1 MQVFKSASGVP
12 TEELV
17 SRPALTTA
25 DISGDVRTILDTVRA
40 DGDEALRRYTEQFD
54 GVKLDDLA
62 VPTAGAAIPDDLQEA
77 IVVASRNI
85 RSFHAA
91 QKEPVRVVETTPGVR
106 CWRKSVPIERVGLY
120 IPGGTAPLFSS
131 VLMLAIPAAVAGCS
145 EVVLCTP
152 PGKDGAVDPAILA
165 AAREAGIETVYRVGG
180 AQAIAALAYGTES
193 IPRVDKIFGPG
204 NQWVDMAKRL
214 VAADGVAI
222 DLPAGPTEV
231 GILIDASARPDFVAS
246 DILSQAEHGA
256 DSDVFVV
263 ATEVVDTEAILAAVD
278 SALGDMPRGNI
289 ARKALEHSRL
299 VICGGRQEAVALMD
313 AYAPEHLIIQTHHAA
328 ALAEEVTQ
336 AGSVFIGPWTPES
349 LGDYASGTNHT
360 LPTNGAARAWGGVSL
375 DSFVRKITFQ
385 EASADGL
392 ERLGPHVEIMARAE
406 QLEGH
411 ARAVSVRRVSRDG
424 GQPAE
429 GARGVSRKGGADTGR
444 TGFVRRKTNETDIV
458 VQVDLDGSGRAQI
471 ETGLSFFDH
480 MLDQIARHARIDLT
494 VRCDGDLEVDEHHTI
509 EDTALALGSA
519 LDQALGE
526 RRGINRYG
534 FTAPMDEALSQVA
547 IDFSG
552 RSWLVWNVAF
562 TREYVGDVPTEMFA
576 HFFKSLSDTARMNL
590 NIQASGENEH
600 HIIESVFKGFARAL
614 GMAIRPTGT
623 DDLPSTKGSL

>member
-1 MQVFKSASGVP
+1 MRVFKDSASAP
-12 TEELV
+12 IEDLV
-17 SRPALTTA
+17 SRPALESK
-25 DISGDVRTILDTVRA
+25 DISGEVRAILDTVRA
-40 DGDEALRRYTEQFD
+40 DGDDALRRYSEQFD
-54 GVKLDDLA
+54 AVKLDDLTL
-62 VPTAGAAIPDDLQEA
+62 PTAGAAIPGDLQDA
-77 IVVASRNI
+77 ILVASRNI
-85 RSFHAA
+85 RAFHAA
-91 QKEPVRVVETTPGVR
+91 QKEPIREIETTPGVR

-131 VLMLAIPAAVAGCS
+131 VLMLAIPAAVAGCT

-152 PGKDGAVDPAILA
+152 PQKDGSVDPAILA
-165 AAREAGIETVYRVGG
+165 AAREAGIDTVVRVGG
-180 AQAIAALAYGTES
+180 AQAIAAMAYGTES

-214 VAADGVAI
+214 VAADGIAI

-231 GILIDASARPDFVAS
+231 GILIDASARAEFVAA
-246 DILSQAEHGA
+246 DILSQAEHGP

-263 ATEVVDTEAILAAVD
+263 ATEQVNTDAILSAVE
-278 SALGDMPRGNI
+278 SQLGDMPRADI
-289 ARKALEHSRL
+289 ARKALAHSRMA
-299 VICGGRQEAVALMD
+299 ICGDRREAVSLMD

-360 LPTNGAARAWGGVSL
+360 LPTNGAARAWSGVSL

-385 EASADGL
+385 EASSDGL
-392 ERLGPHVEIMARAE
+392 ERLGPHVQIMASAE

-411 ARAVSVRRVSRDG
+411 ARAVSVRRSNLEAAVS
-424 GQPAE
+424 
-429 GARGVSRKGGADTGR
+429 R

-458 VQVDLDGSGRAQI
+458 VQVDLDGSGRAEI
-471 ETGLSFFDH
+471 RTGLSFFDH

-494 VRCDGDLEVDEHHTI
+494 VRCNGDLEVDEHHTI
-509 EDTALALGSA
+509 EDTALALGAA

-526 RRGINRYG
+526 RRGIHRFG

-552 RSWLVWNVAF
+552 RSWLVWNVSFA
-562 TREYVGDVPTEMFA
+562 REYVGDVPTEMFA

>member
-1 MQVFKSASGVP
+1 MRVFKDASSVP
-12 TEELV
+12 IEDLIA
-17 SRPALTTA
+17 RPALSEN
-25 DISGDVRTILDTVRA
+25 DISGDVRAILDMVRA
-40 DGDEALRRYTEQFD
+40 GGDEALRRYTEQFD

-62 VPTAGAAIPDDLQEA
+62 VPTAGATIPDDLQEA

-85 RSFHAA
+85 RAFHAA

-131 VLMLAIPAAVAGCS
+131 VLMLALPALVAGCS

-165 AAREAGIETVYRVGG
+165 AAREAGIDTVFRVGG
-180 AQAIAALAYGTES
+180 AQAIAAMAYGSES

-231 GILIDASARPDFVAS
+231 GILIDGSAHPEFVAA

-263 ATEVVDTEAILAAVD
+263 ATEDVDTDAILSSVD
-278 SALGDMPRGNI
+278 TRLGDMPRADI
-289 ARKALEHSRL
+289 ARKALAHSRL
-299 VICGGRQEAVALMD
+299 VICGDRQVAVELMD

-328 ALAEEVTQ
+328 ALAEEVRQ

-360 LPTNGAARAWGGVSL
+360 LPTNGAARAWSGVSL

-385 EASADGL
+385 EASEDGL
-392 ERLGPHVEIMARAE
+392 ERLGPHVEVMARAE

-411 ARAVSVRRVSRDG
+411 ARAVSVRRVSRKG
-424 GQPAE
+424 AE
-429 GARGVSRKGGADTGR
+429 RAEDAHGVSGVSR

-458 VQVDLDGSGRAQI
+458 VQVDLDGSGRADVR
-471 ETGLSFFDH
+471 TGLSFFDH

-562 TREYVGDVPTEMFA
+562 TREYVGDMPTEMFA

-590 NIQASGENEH
+590 NIQAGGDNEH

>member
-1 MQVFKSASGVP
+1 MRVIADYSPDLTG
-12 TEELV
+12 ELV
-17 SRPALTTA
+17 RRPGLASR
-25 DISGDVRTILDTVRA
+25 DIVDDVGRILESVRER
-40 DGDEALRRYTEQFD
+40 GDEALVDFSEQFD
-54 GVKLDDLA
+54 GVRPPALE
-62 VPTAGAAIPDDLQEA
+62 VPTSGAVIDDDLQEA
-77 IVVASRNI
+77 LLVASRNI
-85 RSFHAA
+85 RAFHAVQA
-91 QKEPVRVVETTPGVR
+91 DPIRDVQTTPGVR

-120 IPGGTAPLFSS
+120 IPGGTAPLFST
-131 VLMLAIPAAVAGCS
+131 VLMLAIPAAVAGCR
-145 EVVLCTP
+145 EIVLCTP
-152 PGKDGAVDPAILA
+152 PRKDGSIHPAILA
-165 AAREAGIETVYRVGG
+165 AAAQAGIDTVYAVGG
-180 AQAIAALAYGTES
+180 AQAIAAMAYGTET

-204 NQWVDMAKRL
+204 NQWVDTAKQL

-231 GILIDASARPDFVAS
+231 GILMDSGANLTFVAA
-246 DILSQAEHGA
+246 DILSQAEHGP
-256 DSDVFVV
+256 DSDVLVV
-263 ATEVVDTEAILAAVD
+263 ATEAIDTDALLAEVE
-278 SALGDMPRGNI
+278 SRLGDLPRADI
-289 ARKALEHSRL
+289 ARQALEHSRI
-299 VICGGRQEAVALMD
+299 VVCGSRADAVALMN

-336 AGSVFIGPWTPES
+336 AGSVFIGAWTPES

-360 LPTNGAARAWGGVSL
+360 LPTNGAARAFSGVSL

-385 EASADGL
+385 EATPDGL
-392 ERLGPHVEIMARAE
+392 EGLGPHVEVMARAE

-411 ARAVSVRRVSRDG
+411 ARAVSVRRSAAAPVS
-424 GQPAE
+424 
-429 GARGVSRKGGADTGR
+429 TR

-458 VQVDLDGSGRAQI
+458 VQVDLDGTGRADI
-471 ETGLSFFDH
+471 STGLHFLDH

-494 VRCDGDLEVDEHHTI
+494 LRCDGDLEVDEHHTM

-519 LDQALGE
+519 LDQALGD

-552 RSWLVWNVAF
+552 RSWLVWNVSF
-562 TREYVGDVPTEMFA
+562 TREAIGDVPTEMFA